1 MKDFK
6 KLPKM
11 ADGGSVESYES
22 AKAKAPSGI
31 RVPKDGGPSNYAGFS
46 NAKGSFDSNQEKMR
60 DIYNTYKQKD
70 DPDAGTMSRKLGEKD
85 EEAAGR
91 LRRATSAEGK
101 SVQGV
106 YDLKRSAGLKKGG
119 RVAKKVGSVKKNK

>member
-6 KLPKM
+6 RMVKM

-22 AKAKAPSGI
+22 AKAKAPSNI
-31 RVPKDGGPSNYAGFS
+31 KVPKSGESSNYDSFS

-70 DPDAGTMSRKLGEKD
+70 DPNAATMSRKLGEKD

-91 LRRATSAEGK
+91 LKRATSAEGK

-106 YDLKRSAGLKKGG
+106 YDLRRDLGMKRGGKVTKK
-119 RVAKKVGSVKKNK
+119 KK